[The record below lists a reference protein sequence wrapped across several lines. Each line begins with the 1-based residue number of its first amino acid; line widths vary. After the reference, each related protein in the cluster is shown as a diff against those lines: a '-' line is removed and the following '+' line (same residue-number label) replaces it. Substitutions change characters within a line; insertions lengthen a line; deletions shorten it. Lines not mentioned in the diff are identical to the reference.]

1 MYSIVELIHEV
12 PEYVNLV
19 NGEYFAESVLSAEGK
34 KKLGKTV
41 WHRLWP
47 HMALAK
53 NFIYLLR
60 NLGAMMKK
68 KQIHT
73 DKLLWRIMSDS
84 GMVLK
89 KHYDMAIAY
98 LEGGATYFVHDHVD
112 ADQKLVSSQWIALC
126 GLHKSTGSG
135 LLSGF

>member
-1 MYSIVELIHEV
+1 MKKVLFVINTLGGAGAERALLELLKRFSPQQYEIDLYVLLDQGELIHEV

-68 KQIHT
+68 KQIH
-73 DKLLWRIMSDS
+73 
-84 GMVLK
+84 
-89 KHYDMAIAY
+89 
-98 LEGGATYFVHDHVD
+98 VD
-112 ADQKLVSSQWIALC
+112 
-126 GLHKSTGSG
+126 
-135 LLSGF
+135 LSLIHI